1 MARSDRLALP
11 EDPDNGPPGEVRC
24 PGSAD
29 RAPATARKRLKWR
42 VTMTARDGQ
51 IRKSPT
57 RNGKLTPMGLSRD
70 RLARY
75 AFPDLFAR

>member
-1 MARSDRLALP
+1 
-11 EDPDNGPPGEVRC
+11 
-24 PGSAD
+24 
-29 RAPATARKRLKWR
+29 
-42 VTMTARDGQ
+42 MTARDGQ

-57 RNGKLTPMGLSRD
+57 HNGKLTPMGLSRD